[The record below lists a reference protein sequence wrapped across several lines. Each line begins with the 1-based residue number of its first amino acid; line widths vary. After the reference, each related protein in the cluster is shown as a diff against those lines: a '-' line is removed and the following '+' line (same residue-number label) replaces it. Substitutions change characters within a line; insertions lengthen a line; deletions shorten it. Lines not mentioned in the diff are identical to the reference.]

1 MVTIHHITGIARQG
15 ISDHPAAH
23 HNEMKW
29 MCHFGGQAMIIAP
42 SRLCLPSKVWCH
54 ILREDCQSKR
64 LYSVVSA
71 RPAKSA
77 SHSRTM
83 CKIPHICHH
92 CQFGFTSSVLKQ
104 ICSPR
109 ADCRASTASRM
120 WLWVGNQ
127 LFLKNHS
134 AQVWTGKFPAVQ
146 AERKYECCP
155 WWRFKRGE
163 DLITSTSLLRR
174 LFSRKHIIFV

>member
-1 MVTIHHITGIARQG
+1 
-15 ISDHPAAH
+15 
-23 HNEMKW
+23 MKW

-77 SHSRTM
+77 SRSRTM

-120 WLWVGNQ
+120 WLWQ
-127 LFLKNHS
+127 S
-134 AQVWTGKFPAVQ
+134 ALSKEPF
-146 AERKYECCP
+146 
-155 WWRFKRGE
+155 
-163 DLITSTSLLRR
+163 STSLDGEVSSCTGREKIRMLPVVALQKRR
-174 LFSRKHIIFV
+174 RFNYFHFTVKALIFQEAHYFCIAKLLHNHVDFFIFISL